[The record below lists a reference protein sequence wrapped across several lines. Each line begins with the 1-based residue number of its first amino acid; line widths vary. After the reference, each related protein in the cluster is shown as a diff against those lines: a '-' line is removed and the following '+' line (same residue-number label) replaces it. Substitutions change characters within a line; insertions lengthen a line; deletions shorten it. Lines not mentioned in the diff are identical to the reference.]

1 MGILKLFKKKKSKKE
16 LLAWQRILTPDS
28 PRKLIMTESQLS
40 QFTCQQAGN
49 DLRVIEDCLKIIFTT
64 TKPDTFFSRLDLLK
78 EKAKH
83 LVMLE
88 PYWEYEGASP
98 TAAYQEVID
107 QEQDAI
113 RAHIDECYY
122 STFKKAEKL
131 KTEKGKKNQFRKVY
145 EELLLYQDRMSQSNI
160 NYLERKFKQ
169 QLEKEIEK

>member
-1 MGILKLFKKKKSKKE
+1 
-16 LLAWQRILTPDS
+16 
-28 PRKLIMTESQLS
+28 MTESQLS

-64 TKPDTFFSRLDLLK
+64 TKPDTFFSRLELL
-78 EKAKH
+78 
-83 LVMLE
+83 
-88 PYWEYEGASP
+88 YEGASL

-131 KTEKGKKNQFRKVY
+131 KTEKGKQKKVKRINSEKFMKNYFCIKT
-145 EELLLYQDRMSQSNI
+145 E
-160 NYLERKFKQ
+160 
-169 QLEKEIEK
+169 